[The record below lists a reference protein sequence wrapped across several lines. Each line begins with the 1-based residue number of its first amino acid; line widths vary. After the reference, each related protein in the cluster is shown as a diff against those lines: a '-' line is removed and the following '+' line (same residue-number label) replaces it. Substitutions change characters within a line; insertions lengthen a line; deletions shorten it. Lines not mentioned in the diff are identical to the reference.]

1 MEPMPERW
9 SEVREHLL
17 PVVRGICRPPGS
29 LTRMNT
35 DPSRAPIRRP
45 LAPFLSE
52 LVVVDGEMTRQYVTP
67 RQLEQ
72 WGVDAH
78 RVFHAARG
86 NLAPTEGLGR
96 VGDFFALAA
105 GDGYDSSRL
114 VLPGW
119 LEAFS
124 GLVQGVPVVAA
135 PDARSLLV
143 CDSADEDAVA
153 ALAARAFEG
162 YRQAGDP
169 VSPGL
174 YARVD
179 GDLVP
184 YLVSSGPLA
193 ALLRRNQLVLAG
205 QQYRLQQQE
214 LESEIRLGD
223 FTVYAGPGFAVSMCR
238 VVLGQPCAVPVVDVV
253 LLESEDGQLKTVEWP
268 HVLAASEGEPL
279 AELVPPRFAWRG
291 LSCAFSD
298 LPEAPFQLTPRQA

>member
-96 VGDFFALAA
+96 VGDFFVLAA

-124 GLVQGVPVVAA
+124 ELVQGVPVVAA
-135 PDARSLLV
+135 LAAVGWGAGISKRADARECASW
-143 CDSADEDAVA
+143 
-153 ALAARAFEG
+153 
-162 YRQAGDP
+162 
-169 VSPGL
+169 
-174 YARVD
+174 
-179 GDLVP
+179 
-184 YLVSSGPLA
+184 
-193 ALLRRNQLVLAG
+193 RRTCWPIPPDWH
-205 QQYRLQQQE
+205 RLWG
-214 LESEIRLGD
+214 IRL
-223 FTVYAGPGFAVSMCR
+223 
-238 VVLGQPCAVPVVDVV
+238 PCA
-253 LLESEDGQLKTVEWP
+253 GKIYRR
-268 HVLAASEGEPL
+268 H
-279 AELVPPRFAWRG
+279 
-291 LSCAFSD
+291 
-298 LPEAPFQLTPRQA
+298 